1 VGCHCFPFFL
11 LAMVFLRVWMSVR
24 KVFASG
30 VGCLCFFLGGCVGE
44 SVRVVYIS
52 FISEVGTLLSTS
64 FTCATKHI

>member
-1 VGCHCFPFFL
+1 
-11 LAMVFLRVWMSVR
+11 MSVR